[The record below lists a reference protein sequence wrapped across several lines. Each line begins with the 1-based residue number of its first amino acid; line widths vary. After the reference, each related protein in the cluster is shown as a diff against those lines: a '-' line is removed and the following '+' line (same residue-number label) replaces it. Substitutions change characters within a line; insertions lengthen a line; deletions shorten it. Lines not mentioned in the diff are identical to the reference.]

1 MIDPQNK
8 ATAVGAVDGKAY
20 AIAGG
25 SYRIVISG
33 KETGGAYALI
43 EMMVPPGNGPGPH
56 AHAEMQESFYVLEGE
71 VEVKTEAGNYTATKG
86 SFINIPLGGLV
97 HCFKNQSDKMAR
109 LLCTVIPAGLEDLF
123 AEIGQPTE
131 FGVFLP
137 PPPLD
142 DAARQK
148 LMALA
153 KKYNQKFYP
162 PDYLD
167 KI

>member
-1 MIDPQNK
+1 MNDPQKN
-8 ATAVGAVDGKAY
+8 AITVNPGDGLAY
-20 AIAGG
+20 AVAGG

-33 KETGGAYALI
+33 KQTSGAYALI

-56 AHAEMQESFYVLEGE
+56 AHAEIQESFYVLEGE
-71 VEVKTEAGNYTATKG
+71 VEVKTEAGNYTAVKG

-109 LLCTVIPAGLEDLF
+109 LLCTVMPAGLEDLF
-123 AEIGQPTE
+123 AEVGEPAV
-131 FGVFLP
+131 FGVFIP

-142 DAARQK
+142 DVMKEK
-148 LMALA
+148 LMNLA
-153 KKYNQKFYP
+153 KKYKQEFYP

-167 KI
+167 R